1 MFPIEDDVENLL
13 PETRYQYPAHIT
25 GVQVSTHDV
34 PSKAQPTRLPSR
46 DSGLTKSDETTPA
59 LQNYLST
66 LQQRQKHFINQQ
78 IRKEKEQQGATN
90 SYTNASVSAPNLN
103 NAKKDHNAGLKLFK
117 MNDLPQQTNA
127 DSRRADDGFL
137 FNIKTKKR
145 F

>member
-25 GVQVSTHDV
+25 GVQVSAQDV
-34 PSKAQPTRLPSR
+34 PGKMQPARLPSR
-46 DSGLTKSDETTPA
+46 DSGLTKSNETTPA
-59 LQNYLST
+59 LQSYLST

-78 IRKEKEQQGATN
+78 IRKEKEQQGETDT
-90 SYTNASVSAPNLN
+90 YTNASGSAPDLN

-117 MNDLPQQTNA
+117 MDDLPKQTNA
-127 DSRRADDGFL
+127 DSGRADDGFL
-137 FNIKTKKR
+137 FNIKKKR